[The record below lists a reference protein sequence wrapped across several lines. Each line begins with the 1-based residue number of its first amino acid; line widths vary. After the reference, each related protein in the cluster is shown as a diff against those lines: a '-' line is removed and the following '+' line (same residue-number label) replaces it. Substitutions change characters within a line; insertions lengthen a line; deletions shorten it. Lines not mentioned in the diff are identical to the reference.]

1 MMNLISLQ
9 SVSEAE
15 CCSGRVDI
23 SSDKG
28 AHLVL
33 MRAARSTDAT
43 RFLKILAA
51 CTPEHDVPGDNKNLF
66 FFFFPRC
73 VKPTQ

>member
-1 MMNLISLQ
+1 M
-9 SVSEAE
+9 
-15 CCSGRVDI
+15 
-23 SSDKG
+23 
-28 AHLVL
+28 L

-66 FFFFPRC
+66 IYFFSSLC
-73 VKPTQ
+73 KTDTVKLRADARKD